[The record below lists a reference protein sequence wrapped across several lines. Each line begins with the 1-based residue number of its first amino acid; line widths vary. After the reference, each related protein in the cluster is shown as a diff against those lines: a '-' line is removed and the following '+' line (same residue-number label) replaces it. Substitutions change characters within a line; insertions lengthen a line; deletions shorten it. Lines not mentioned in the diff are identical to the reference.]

1 MMVWIFKKMGLSDS
15 RTSELIEK
23 ITRIRMIF
31 SAVFYTLMVFI
42 VIFGISGDVYAGF
55 PQYVPYVI
63 IAIFLFMAFIRMY
76 QCMVDDSYIKMI
88 VAKKTEGKEKKD
100 KKDKAS
106 DTKDAIPADG
116 TGTPGASGQEDD
128 SHGKS

>member
-55 PQYVPYVI
+55 PQYVPYII
-63 IAIFLFMAFIRMY
+63 IAIFLFMGFIRMY

-88 VAKKTEGKEKKD
+88 AAKKTEGKETKD

-106 DTKDAIPADG
+106 DTKDAIPADEIG
-116 TGTPGASGQEDD
+116 KPGASGQEND
-128 SHGKS
+128 SHYKN

>member
-55 PQYVPYVI
+55 PQYVPYI
-63 IAIFLFMAFIRMY
+63 IIVIFLFMAFIRMY

-106 DTKDAIPADG
+106 DTKDAIPADEIG
-116 TGTPGASGQEDD
+116 KPGASGQEND
-128 SHGKS
+128 SHDKN

>member
-1 MMVWIFKKMGLSDS
+1 MMVWIFKKMGLSVS

-106 DTKDAIPADG
+106 DTKDAIPADEIG
-116 TGTPGASGQEDD
+116 KPGASGQEND
-128 SHGKS
+128 SHDKN